1 MPSSLLDEL
10 WARMA
15 ASYGHTWTSQYDA
28 DDSEIGVAARE
39 LAYAHWSEALAGV
52 SSTQMLA
59 GLRADLNRGSEWPP
73 SAALFRALCLG
84 IPSYAAIRH
93 EMTHPELSR
102 TPFGLLCWRY
112 VDMFRLRTANQQ
124 EADRLVHDAYELAR
138 EHVMTG
144 GELPEV
150 PEALAKPEPPPKR
163 YASEDE
169 VREHLRAIHAV
180 IDRQELANAATST
193 EHTNNDDGMAT

>member
-1 MPSSLLDEL
+1 MPRSLLDEL

-73 SAALFRALCLG
+73 SAALFRALCFG
-84 IPSYAAIRH
+84 IPAFSSVRY
-93 EMTHPELSR
+93 EMTHAEAPR
-102 TPFGLLCWRY
+102 TPFGLQCWRF
-112 VDMFRLRTANQQ
+112 VDAFRLRTADQR
-124 EADRLVHDAYELAR
+124 EADRLARDAYELAR
-138 EHVMTG
+138 EYVMTG
-144 GELPEV
+144 GELPPV

-169 VREHLRAIHAV
+169 VREHLRAIHAA
-180 IDRQELANAATST
+180 IDRHNEVAAAAAAARETQ
-193 EHTNNDDGMAT
+193 A